1 MRFLS
6 INAVSLVLMTNDCGG
21 PFVTVDHRPVEGKG
35 SIGNALEN
43 YSGAVHSAQ
52 GVVHTNPNKE
62 ALKLPPRPPS
72 LTAKDHE
79 IFSPS
84 MTPRASSRPGH
95 SAPSGAY
102 PRPRESPTITA
113 RGSDD
118 MPLYDEEDLFSDRES
133 EQGSESD
140 DASVETGGPPSPP
153 PLPASHYKRFAGNI
167 ATRAAS
173 PTLVY
178 PGGSVASPQSPEIT
192 TVGTDGLPVGYNEE
206 DYLPDFGPE
215 EDDGSDLGSVDS
227 E

>member
-6 INAVSLVLMTNDCGG
+6 INAALLVLMTNDCGG

-52 GVVHTNPNKE
+52 GVVHPNPNKE

-84 MTPRASSRPGH
+84 MTRRASSRPGH
-95 SAPSGAY
+95 SAPSG
-102 PRPRESPTITA
+102 
-113 RGSDD
+113 
-118 MPLYDEEDLFSDRES
+118 EEDPYSDRES

-153 PLPASHYKRFAGNI
+153 PLPASDYERFAGNI
-167 ATRAAS
+167 AARAAT
-173 PTLVY
+173 PTLVN
-178 PGGSVASPQSPEIT
+178 PGGSVASPQSPKIT
-192 TVGTDGLPVGYNEE
+192 TVGTDGLQVGYNEE
-206 DYLPDFGPE
+206 DYFPDFGPEE
-215 EDDGSDLGSVDS
+215 EDDGSDLGSVES